1 MMKGHLTNFF
11 VFGVYTFK
19 ERDACN
25 LAIRF
30 GTPEHDLGDGVKL
43 PHYNIRYGPYK
54 KIHFWHFHY
63 A

>member
-30 GTPEHDLGDGVKL
+30 GTPEHDLGDG
-43 PHYNIRYGPYK
+43 G
-54 KIHFWHFHY
+54 
-63 A
+63 